1 MFHPDHVGKCR
12 NKTFWENRT
21 HCPEGYVPC
30 NGNFPGLCQ
39 KLTTFLPSD
48 KVIVGNMTANETK
61 TYLLSCDGKCNNI
74 TVTVESGDVGLF
86 YREGEPFKIEVRK

>member
-1 MFHPDHVGKCR
+1 
-12 NKTFWENRT
+12 
-21 HCPEGYVPC
+21 
-30 NGNFPGLCQ
+30 
-39 KLTTFLPSD
+39 
-48 KVIVGNMTANETK
+48 MTANETK